1 MCVILCMHAIS
12 PTGLVGLLGDR
23 TFGQPVVHAMGLH
36 ENNWHTKTHLASRE
50 YFRKGI
56 HDYLQEYRN
65 CRYEWRVTDRFL

>member
-36 ENNWHTKTHLASRE
+36 ENNWHTKTHLASR
-50 YFRKGI
+50 
-56 HDYLQEYRN
+56 D
-65 CRYEWRVTDRFL
+65 DS